1 MSLCV
6 VSWNAVI
13 SDANS
18 ILSVVL
24 LLTLLVLLFSV
35 PDLLSMKDSMND
47 NRSVKTR

>member
-18 ILSVVL
+18 ILSVL